1 MQNRS
6 ATEASRPTDG
16 EESSVMTDPN
26 SQFPGTDTAAPR
38 PCVAYIMG
46 AGRSGSTVLDM
57 LLGAHPHIQGVG
69 ELCNVVRA
77 GWIAGQYCSCGHRTP
92 DCEFWQAVREQWRQ
106 EADGADPRH
115 YEYLLQAFEH
125 RRLSAVRLA
134 WTRRPDL
141 LSLPARSGVA
151 FRDYARQTAAL
162 FRAIAAVSG
171 KAIIVDSSKNPARA
185 LALLAADRHFGLL
198 DLRLIHLVRDVRGFA
213 WSNRKSFRKDEAKG
227 VQADLAGRPIW
238 KSALVWVFVN
248 LWSDY
253 VRRRHDRRR
262 SLLLK
267 YEDLTSRPEA
277 ALQALAQTLGVNVD
291 PWLEMLKAAVPLRP
305 GHVVAGNRVRM
316 EREIRLQP
324 DLEWQSRLSPADKRV
339 CWMLAGWKA
348 ALYGYSPQNERDC
361 CRDEA
366 AGQAEPA
373 RTALAAPSSHPIPRP
388 HFSRSSD
395 LPTVGPA
402 APRTPRRAQP
412 DG

>member
-1 MQNRS
+1 
-6 ATEASRPTDG
+6 
-16 EESSVMTDPN
+16 MTDPN
-26 SQFPGTDTAAPR
+26 SQFPGTDSAAFRPR
-38 PCVAYIMG
+38 VAYIMG

-57 LLGAHPHIQGVG
+57 LLGAHPDIQGVG

-92 DCEFWQAVREQWRQ
+92 ECEFWQAVREQWRQ
-106 EADGADPRH
+106 EAGGTDPRH

-125 RRLSAVRLA
+125 RRVSALRLA

-171 KAIIVDSSKNPARA
+171 RSIVVDSSKNPARA

-227 VQADLAGRPIW
+227 VQADLSGRPIW

-267 YEDLTSRPEA
+267 YEDVTSRPDS
-277 ALQALAQTLGVNVD
+277 ALQALARTLGVTAD
-291 PWLEMLKAAVPLRP
+291 PWLEMLQAAVPLRP

-316 EREIRLQP
+316 EREIRLRP

-348 ALYGYSPQNERDC
+348 ALYGYSPRSDRDRP
-361 CRDEA
+361 RDEA
-366 AGQAEPA
+366 AEHREPA
-373 RTALAAPSSHPIPRP
+373 RTGPAAPAAPLGHPIPRP
-388 HFSRSSD
+388 HFSRSSE
-395 LPTVGPA
+395 LPSVGS
-402 APRTPRRAQP
+402 APCKPRRPTP